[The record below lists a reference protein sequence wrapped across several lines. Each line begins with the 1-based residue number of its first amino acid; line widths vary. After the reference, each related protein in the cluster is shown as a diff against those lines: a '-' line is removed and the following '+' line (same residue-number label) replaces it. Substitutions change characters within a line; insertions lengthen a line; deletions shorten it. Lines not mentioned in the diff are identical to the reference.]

1 MTGSGATVDAP
12 TSRDILAIS
21 PVIPV
26 VVVDDAATAV
36 PLARALV
43 SGGVRVI
50 EITLRTP
57 AGLAAVERVA
67 AEVPEIRVGAGTVTT
82 PGLVRAACRA
92 GASFLVLPGSPD
104 RLLSAAVDSGLAL
117 LPGASTITE
126 AMRLV
131 ERGQEVLKF
140 FPAEAAG
147 GRGFLTVVAGPLPDL
162 TFCPTG
168 GITAANAASYLAL
181 PNVGCVG
188 GSWLTPGEAMAQ
200 GDWDRVQDLAR
211 AAATLSPTLSPDLGP

>member
-1 MTGSGATVDAP
+1 MTGSDAAEDAP

-26 VVVDDAATAV
+26 VVVDDAETAV

-82 PGLVRAACRA
+82 PELVREACRA

-147 GRGFLTVVAGPLPDL
+147 GRAFLTAVAGPLPDL

-211 AAATLSPTLSPDLGP
+211 AAATLSPDLGP